1 MTIDFELNEISVI
14 ADSILKQKQYAVII
28 FNGPMGAGKTTLIK
42 VLCQKLGVQNPTSS
56 PTFSLVNEY
65 DAGLDKIYHF
75 DMYRLKHESEA
86 FDFGI
91 EDYLYSGNICFIE
104 WAEKI
109 PHLLPENYHIINL
122 EILTSGLR
130 RLKMTS
136 N

>member
-28 FNGPMGAGKTTLIK
+28 FNGSMGAGKTTLIK
-42 VLCQKLGVQNPTSS
+42 ALCQKLGVQNPTNS